1 MNLLP
6 EHIVTNNI
14 ISNIHNI
21 NDIMS
26 TTPSQRF
33 ILFPIIVLELRYL
46 TILSIFI
53 EYSKIH
59 NKKDVCSYT
68 EQTSFQEYR
77 FFIHLWIYTI
87 YSTLQPFNICM

>member
-53 EYSKIH
+53 EYSKTH
-59 NKKDVCSYT
+59 NKKDVCSYP

-77 FFIHLWIYTI
+77 FFIHLWLYTI
-87 YSTLQPFNICM
+87 YSTLQPLNICM